1 MLVFPFLTLEQQAA
15 FKESMINRLSNNI
28 NLLNTRK
35 DCKLPHLGFQVPGR
49 RATRSSGARWRQNP
63 VDDK

>member
-28 NLLNTRK
+28 NRNRLAAKIL
-35 DCKLPHLGFQVPGR
+35 QVLF
-49 RATRSSGARWRQNP
+49 SSKYTQGL
-63 VDDK
+63 